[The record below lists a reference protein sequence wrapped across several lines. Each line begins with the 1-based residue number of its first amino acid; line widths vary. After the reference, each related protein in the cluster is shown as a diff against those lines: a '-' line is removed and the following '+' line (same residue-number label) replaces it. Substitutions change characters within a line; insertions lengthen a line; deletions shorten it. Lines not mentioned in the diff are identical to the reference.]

1 MREFFEDFLLQIAIL
16 YQQRTVDY
24 KGDVIK
30 KKLDLESLQNLY
42 IDIVNCGEQKDF
54 YYFECQIDTYKS
66 TLYQRYSE
74 EKKSYIGQ
82 YSLIEFVLTEK
93 DELVEASDLAFGYP
107 KETFDTPETS
117 WIYDDVILNRKLKI
131 NHLEEILIRDL
142 NENELDSLNDRQKI
156 LLLFESG
163 ALDAMMKSYK
173 FKNRSLSIG
182 KLAELLSL
190 IFPIKPLT
198 IKPMINPLFNTSST
212 SNSIIDTEI
221 NKNAVLSA
229 IQKLDLSKNEGD
241 PSKI

>member
-1 MREFFEDFLLQIAIL
+1 MRELFEDFLLQIMIL

-30 KKLDLESLQNLY
+30 KKLDLEFLQNLY
-42 IDIVNCGEQKDF
+42 IDIVNCGEQQNF

-66 TLYQRYSE
+66 TLYQRYTE
-74 EKKSYIGQ
+74 EKESYLGQ
-82 YSLIEFVLTEK
+82 LSLIDFVLTGK
-93 DELVEASDLAFGYP
+93 NELVKSADLAFGYP
-107 KETFDTPETS
+107 KETFDTPETR

-142 NENELDSLNDRQKI
+142 NENELDCLNDRQKI

-163 ALDAMMKSYK
+163 ALKAMMESYI
-173 FKNRSLSIG
+173 FKNKTLSVG
-182 KLAELLSL
+182 KLADLLSL
-190 IFPIKPLT
+190 IFPIKSGT

-212 SNSIIDTEI
+212 SNSLIDTEI

-241 PSKI
+241 PSKK